1 MKNIE
6 SLVLRSVIAYNDE
19 LPLFFQTLKKEFF
32 SDEAQIVYEC
42 LWEAFVNKVHI
53 EMDYIAQKIEKQ
65 EIILALLE
73 QIPTKH
79 IQQYYNILLD
89 DYNIVRRIELME
101 ELQKVNG
108 KRYVDLMSIFNDFMP
123 KTATKYMT
131 LKQRLQYIQDND
143 IKFKQYELGVNFL
156 DIVLHGGIELHKL
169 VLISGEY
176 EAGKT
181 SLCLQIIRNLAKVEQ
196 CAYFCFEFPADKYA
210 IDENKILQRM
220 LMSNELKPH
229 ELEAIQNN
237 VYIIDE
243 GMNVDDTAANIL
255 FLASCGVKFF
265 VIDSQMRLNVE
276 QSLNV
281 EESES
286 KKFKILNNLCNK
298 YGIVIFLIVQT
309 SKNDTKSPS
318 GSKKGGH
325 EASIMIRIEHNKSK
339 DNDAPFD
346 PHTRSVIIQKNKQTG
361 KHAKFNVSF
370 DVTNQT
376 FHSNDIVEYSD
387 YTKETKQTEMVL
399 PEVPQQVIVENAIN
413 LPLI

>member
-6 SLVLRSVIAYNDE
+6 SFVLRSVIAYNEE

-32 SDEAQIVYEC
+32 SEEAQIVYEC
-42 LWEAFVNKVHI
+42 LWEAFINKVHI
-53 EMDYIAQKIEKQ
+53 EMEYIAQKIERE
-65 EIILALLE
+65 EIILDLLA

-79 IQQYYNILLD
+79 VQQYYNILID
-89 DYNIVRRIELME
+89 DYNIAKRVELMG

-108 KRYVDLMSIFNDFMP
+108 KRYVDLVSIFNDFMP

-131 LKQRLQYIQDND
+131 LKQRLQYIEDNN

-181 SLCLQIIRNLAKVEQ
+181 SLCLQIIRNLAKYEQ

-220 LMSNELKPH
+220 LLNKDLKPH

-243 GMNVDDTAANIL
+243 GMNVEDTASNIL

-339 DNDAPFD
+339 NDDAPFD

-361 KHAKFNVSF
+361 KHAKFEVSF

-376 FHSNDIVEYSD
+376 FHSNDIVKHDD
-387 YTKETKQTEMVL
+387 YIKGAKDTE
-399 PEVPQQVIVENAIN
+399 VIIAENVRSMPLN
-413 LPLI
+413 L

>member
-1 MKNIE
+1 MKNVE
-6 SLVLRSVIAYNDE
+6 SLVLRSVIEYNDE

-53 EMDYIAQKIEKQ
+53 EMEYIAQKIEKQ

-89 DYNIVRRIELME
+89 DYNIVRRLELME

-220 LMSNELKPH
+220 LISNELKPH

-387 YTKETKQTEMVL
+387 YTKEAKQTEMVL